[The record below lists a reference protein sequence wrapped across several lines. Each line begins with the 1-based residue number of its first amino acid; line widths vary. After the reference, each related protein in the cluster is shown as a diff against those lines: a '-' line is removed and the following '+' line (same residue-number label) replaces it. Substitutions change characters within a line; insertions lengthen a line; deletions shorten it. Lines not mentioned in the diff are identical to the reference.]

1 MLKELKNKVYEEKQK
16 ELNLFNCRKDKLR
29 KI

>member
-16 ELNLFNCRKDKLR
+16 ELNLFNYRKNKLR